1 MLYLRIPGSVS
12 ALLTVRTETM
22 ISSYT
27 NRWTA
32 SLPTPVKKQSEQGSG
47 PDLLDAYRVVLF
59 NDEEH
64 SFDEVIEQIMKAVRC
79 SRQKAEKHTWEVHTR
94 GRSIV
99 YAGPMFQCLKVSS
112 ILEEIALKTEIQAG

>member
-1 MLYLRIPGSVS
+1 MSSSPG
-12 ALLTVRTETM
+12 
-22 ISSYT
+22 
-27 NRWTA
+27 NRWTG
-32 SLPTPVKKQSEQGSG
+32 SLPTPVTKPTEQSFE

-64 SFDEVIEQIMKAVRC
+64 SFDEVIEQIIKAVGC

-99 YAGPMFQCLKVSS
+99 FAGTMPLCLRVSS
-112 ILEEIALKTEIQAG
+112 ILEEIALKTEIQTG